1 MGTGDSA
8 RFLSP
13 VRACWLRIRKKIL
26 MRQDV
31 VLDWRRFPYPYGRN
45 MPLAYCRL
53 NK

>member
-13 VRACWLRIRKKIL
+13 VKACWLRLHKKIL

-31 VLDWRRFPYPYGRN
+31 VLDWHRFPYPYGRQYAVGIL
-45 MPLAYCRL
+45 PVE
-53 NK
+53 

>member
-13 VRACWLRIRKKIL
+13 VKACCLRLHKKVL

-31 VLDWRRFPYPYGRN
+31 VLDWRGFPCPYGRQYAVGI
-45 MPLAYCRL
+45 LSVE
-53 NK
+53 